1 MAACTVS
8 FLLWIVALQWI
19 SAQDY
24 SSQWAAHIEGG
35 LELAKRISEKHGFLL
50 LGEVNYFILFN
61 QPSSLPNKT
70 FYRICALKLPIKL
83 SISPEFKAELINCS
97 VVILNV

>member
-8 FLLWIVALQWI
+8 FLLWIIALQQI

-35 LELAKRISEKHGFLL
+35 LKIAKITTEKHGFML
-50 LGEVNYFILFN
+50 LGEVNNCTLLN
-61 QPSSLPNKT
+61 
-70 FYRICALKLPIKL
+70 L
-83 SISPEFKAELINCS
+83 SISNANFILKYNITDLLIN
-97 VVILNV
+97 NN

>member
-1 MAACTVS
+1 MAAYTVS

-35 LELAKRISEKHGFLL
+35 LKMAKRITEKHGFVL
-50 LGEVNYFILFN
+50 LGEVNNLILFY
-61 QPSSLPNKT
+61 QLLTSKSPMQKC
-70 FYRICALKLPIKL
+70 Y
-83 SISPEFKAELINCS
+83 SIP
-97 VVILNV
+97 

>member
-35 LELAKRISEKHGFLL
+35 LEIAKRVTEKHGFVL
-50 LGEVNYFILFN
+50 LGEVNDFILFIQSTSN
-61 QPSSLPNKT
+61 
-70 FYRICALKLPIKL
+70 
-83 SISPEFKAELINCS
+83 SP
-97 VVILNV
+97 

>member
-35 LELAKRISEKHGFLL
+35 LETAKSVTEKHGFVL
-50 LGEVNYFILFN
+50 LGEVNNLFHQSTSN
-61 QPSSLPNKT
+61 SPKKT
-70 FYRICALKLPIKL
+70 FYRICTLKLPIQF
-83 SISPEFKAELINCS
+83 SIDLEFKTDLRNCS
-97 VVILNV
+97 VVILNI

>member
-8 FLLWIVALQWI
+8 FLLCTVVLQWI

-35 LELAKRISEKHGFLL
+35 IEIAKTITGKHGFVI
-50 LGEVNYFILFN
+50 LGEVNIYL
-61 QPSSLPNKT
+61 LC
-70 FYRICALKLPIKL
+70 FYKIFYNYI
-83 SISPEFKAELINCS
+83 
-97 VVILNV
+97 

>member
-8 FLLWIVALQWI
+8 FLLWIVALQRI

-35 LELAKRISEKHGFLL
+35 LEIAKKVSEKHGFVF
-50 LGEVNYFILFN
+50 LGEVNNFILFYQSTSN
-61 QPSSLPNKT
+61 SPKIIFYGICT
-70 FYRICALKLPIKL
+70 FKLPITF
-83 SISPEFKAELINCS
+83 SIDL
-97 VVILNV
+97 VLLL